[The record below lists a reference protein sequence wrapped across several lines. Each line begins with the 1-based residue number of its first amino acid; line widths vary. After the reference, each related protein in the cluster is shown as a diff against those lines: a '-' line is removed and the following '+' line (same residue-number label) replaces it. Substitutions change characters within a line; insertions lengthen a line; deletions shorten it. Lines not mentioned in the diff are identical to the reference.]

1 MEDLESFQEEDD
13 DLTVWDRFKKLSDK
27 KILLT
32 DKGKAT
38 VSAAVGTPILFEG
51 IAHMGNTGIAHM
63 GNIGLGV
70 SIAATIL
77 GFMHGDKAFQAGRW
91 IKGKIVEDNGLQPSS
106 SEERTLSLKEKFLKD
121 NGLQPQPERDFSLLQ
136 HPSSNRQRDEGIL
149 LGHDKRG
156 KEVRRTMEQLKS
168 ILILGV
174 PGKGKTSTA
183 AWIISQYIALGAEL
197 VILDRNARSPEGLAY
212 KLAPF
217 ERAFTVSPADNP
229 KSMLEVLDLA
239 KSRLQDRIDR
249 EEESDHPFLLVIDE
263 ATDLFAKAKNDGEW
277 KQVGKKA
284 MEIVEEFNAMGRKF
298 KCFAICIGQLAN
310 ASRTGGTEIREL
322 FATRIIHGMK
332 ASQASMV
339 LPRNLIE
346 EAPRLGNGE
355 AFLDDEGTSDPFKIK
370 IPYLTDDR
378 VQEIVSKIS
387 HSPISKLNS
396 LSFPAQNTKL
406 LPETETE
413 MPSGNT
419 KIHEM
424 YDNNRS
430 ISGHMEIVPDTFAST
445 TQELVNFLENSGK
458 CPDALLLV
466 REQTL
471 RFASGTEDRTIS
483 QIAKDWGFESGRG
496 WQKTTGLLETFKSVI
511 EAQEEL

>member
-1 MEDLESFQEEDD
+1 MEDLENLQSQED
-13 DLTVWDRFKKLSDK
+13 DLTVWDRFKNLSNKKLALSD
-27 KILLT
+27 T
-32 DKGKAT
+32 GKAT
-38 VSAAVGTPILFEG
+38 LTTAVSAPILLEG
-51 IAHMGNTGIAHM
+51 IAHLGNV
-63 GNIGLGV
+63 GLGI
-70 SIAATIL
+70 SAAVTIL
-77 GFMHGDKAFQAGRW
+77 SFLHGDKAIQAGRW
-91 IKGKIVEDNGLQPSS
+91 AKGKIVEDNGLQTQPSS
-106 SEERTLSLKEKFLKD
+106 SEERPLSLKEKFLEI
-121 NGLQPQPERDFSLLQ
+121 NGLQPQPEARGFSPLQ
-136 HPSSNRQRDEGIL
+136 RHSSSRQAEDKGIL

-156 KEVRRTMEQLKS
+156 KEVRRKMEELKS

-217 ERAFTVSPADNP
+217 EGAFTVSPADSP
-229 KSMLEVLDLA
+229 KSMLEALDLA

-284 MEIVEEFNAMGRKF
+284 MEVVEEFNAMGRKF

-346 EAPRLGNGE
+346 EAPRLEKGE

-378 VQEIVSKIS
+378 VQEIVSRIS
-387 HSPISKLNS
+387 HSATSRQHS
-396 LSFPAQNTKL
+396 LRFPAQNTRI
-406 LPETETE
+406 LPEME
-413 MPSGNT
+413 MEMLPGNN
-419 KIHEM
+419 KIHQM
-424 YDNNRS
+424 YGSDRS
-430 ISGHMEIVPDTFAST
+430 ISDHMETVEDTFAST
-445 TQELVNFLENSGK
+445 SQELINFLENSGK

-466 REQTL
+466 REQSL
-471 RFASGTEDRTIS
+471 NFASGTENRTIS
-483 QIAKDWGFESGRG
+483 QIAKDWGFESGRN
-496 WQKTTGLLETFKSVI
+496 WQKATGLLEALKSAI
-511 EAQEEL
+511 EVEEDQ